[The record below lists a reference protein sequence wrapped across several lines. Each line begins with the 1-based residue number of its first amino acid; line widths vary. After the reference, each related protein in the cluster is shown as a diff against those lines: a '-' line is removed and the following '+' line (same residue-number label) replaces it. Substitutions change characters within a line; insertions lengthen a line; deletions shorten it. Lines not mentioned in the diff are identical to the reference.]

1 MSPPAGL
8 FHTSGRLLRD
18 KLNGPTLL
26 YLPGEIEPP
35 LFVSVLLH
43 GNETSGWDA
52 LCEVLGD
59 SPTLARSIML
69 FIGNVEAAA
78 LGVRSLP
85 GQDDFNRI
93 WRGENTHSPMVNE
106 LLQKL
111 AEQPLFAALDLHN
124 NTGRN
129 PHYSVITEI
138 NAKTMGLAYLFSDK
152 AVLVEEPDS
161 VLTRALQALCPATT
175 VEVGPVNDEQSV
187 VRTVDLL
194 RRYLELEQ
202 VPEEVSDNLTLHRA
216 LARVHVLQDVEF
228 DFADEMDAA
237 RLTTDDLVLTAGI
250 EAVNFHPVPT
260 GTEFGFTRLPL
271 THTLRVLDPLHRDV
285 TAQFFEEE
293 HGVVSLARPVIPAMF
308 TTDHAVIRQDCLC
321 YFMEEI

>member
-1 MSPPAGL
+1 MSPPEGL
-8 FHTSGRLLRD
+8 FQTPARHLHD

-26 YLPGEIEPP
+26 YLPGEIGPP

-69 FIGNVEAAA
+69 FIGNVEAAE

-93 WRGENTHSPMVNE
+93 WRGENVHSPMVNE
-106 LLQKL
+106 LLQKI
-111 AEQPLFAALDLHN
+111 AEQPIFAALDIHN

-138 NAKTMGLAYLFSDK
+138 NAKAMGLAYLFSDK

-161 VLTRALQALCPATT
+161 VLTRALQGLCPATT
-175 VEVGPVNDEQSV
+175 VEVGPVNDDQSV

-194 RRYLELEQ
+194 RRYLELEE
-202 VPEEVSDNLTLHRA
+202 VPEEVPDNLTLHRA
-216 LARVHVLQDVEF
+216 VARVHVLHDIEF

-250 EAVNFHPVPT
+250 EAVNFHPVPQ

-271 THTLRVLDPLHRDV
+271 SHTLRVLDPLHRDV

-321 YFMEEI
+321 YFMEEL